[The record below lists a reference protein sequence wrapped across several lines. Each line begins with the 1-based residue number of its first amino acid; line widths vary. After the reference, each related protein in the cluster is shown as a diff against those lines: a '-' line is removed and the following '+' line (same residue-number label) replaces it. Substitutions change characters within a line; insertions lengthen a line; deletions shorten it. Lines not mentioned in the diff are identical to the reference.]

1 MNQIL
6 CSTGALLGNA
16 NNKDYRLLK
25 SMSEE
30 LDCDGFEFMVYSS
43 WYSEI
48 DELIHILN
56 SYKLNIP
63 VVHCHKTLGET
74 LCGVTVKIENGSFDV
89 YEMTVDEDKEC
100 FEKGLVLFK
109 KNVIVASSIGAK
121 KMVLHLWNGL
131 PSDRKVEKNIERFGI
146 LQDIAQK
153 EGVDLMVENVVS
165 NVHDPMYDID
175 LLHKSYPDVSL
186 VFDTKMAEFHGQ
198 TMQIFEP
205 EWKWM
210 LEDGNV
216 KHLHINDYDGGI
228 KDWGN
233 LNVLPIGKGHVNFD
247 MFFKNMSK
255 YKYNGDYTV
264 EATALKKTGEIDKEM
279 LNTCFYNLRT
289 LIDKYMK

>member
-30 LDCDGFEFMVYSS
+30 LECDGFEFMVYSS

-48 DELIHILN
+48 DELIKELN
-56 SYKLNIP
+56 SSKLNIP

-74 LCGVTVKIENGSFDV
+74 LCGISVKLENGNFDIH
-89 YEMTVDEDKEC
+89 EMTKEEDKEC
-100 FEKGLVLFK
+100 FEKGLELFR
-109 KNVIVASSIGAK
+109 KNVIVASSIGAR

-131 PSDRKVEKNIERFGI
+131 PSDRRIEKNIERFAI
-146 LQDIAQK
+146 LREEAIK
-153 EGVDLMVENVVS
+153 EGVDLMVENVVC

-186 VFDTKMAEFHGQ
+186 VYDTKMAEFHGQ
-198 TMQIFEP
+198 TMQIFES

-210 LEDGNV
+210 LEEENV
-216 KHLHINDYDGGI
+216 KHLHINDYNGGI

-233 LNVLPIGKGHVNFD
+233 LNVLPIGKGHVDFE
-247 MFFKNMSK
+247 MFFKHLSK
-255 YKYNGDYTV
+255 YKYMGDYTI

-279 LNTCFYNLRT
+279 LNACFRDLRL
-289 LIDKYMK
+289 LINKYM